1 MFAVIKLA
9 FQALP
14 ERYNPTL
21 FTHIYEAF
29 PSGFFVAEHN
39 HNIVGFI
46 LGVQTVQ
53 NSAKILMIATSS
65 HYRRKGIGS
74 LLLKRFEQEI
84 IAHGLSSITLE
95 VHVDNTKAQQFYKRH
110 GYVISETIQGFY
122 QNGKNAF
129 TLRKQV

>member
-1 MFAVIKLA
+1 
-9 FQALP
+9 
-14 ERYNPTL
+14 
-21 FTHIYEAF
+21 
-29 PSGFFVAEHN
+29 
-39 HNIVGFI
+39 
-46 LGVQTVQ
+46 
-53 NSAKILMIATSS
+53 MIATSS